1 MNGLKVK
8 EYAYRF
14 KQFKETFESIYS
26 EGSSEYTTE
35 LHNAFKKSLN
45 EKDIAMPSWI
55 CQPHT
60 ITGRRYEY

>member
-26 EGSSEYTTE
+26 EGSSKYTTE

-45 EKDIAMPSWI
+45 EKDIAMPDWI
-55 CQPHT
+55 CKPYT
-60 ITGRRYEY
+60 ITGRRYEE